1 MNTKQILITALV
13 IALTLTVVAIAVSTP
28 TASMARADSC
38 TSEGCNGDYTCEHS
52 WDTKG
57 CPHDTEYVVNPNLG
71 WKYY

>member
-38 TSEGCNGDYTCEHS
+38 TSEDVTEIIHTNGIHGSC
-52 WDTKG
+52 
-57 CPHDTEYVVNPNLG
+57 
-71 WKYY
+71 